1 MNELFEKFK
10 HHGLIF
16 GNKVNKRK
24 IGDLKFAKLLDLT
37 DEIGS
42 LLTKPNI
49 KSSNNIFVHTAYHM
63 VNAVIN
69 DVELEPMVATFED
82 GYKAV
87 VICDAILKSSKS
99 GKKEKVVY

>member
-1 MNELFEKFK
+1 
-10 HHGLIF
+10 
-16 GNKVNKRK
+16 
-24 IGDLKFAKLLDLT
+24 
-37 DEIGS
+37 
-42 LLTKPNI
+42 
-49 KSSNNIFVHTAYHM
+49 M